1 MLAVPGLFALG
12 VATHYAPLLRAD
24 PADSILVPVVAS
36 GPVWQKNTNADALFA
51 AWLVGRHAR
60 TLATRPLL
68 LLETEHCAP
77 LRQSIALGPPML
89 TLGALA
95 LPAWLVSRDPIASF
109 NAAVFL
115 MPWLGA
121 LAVFL
126 LVLDWTRLPAAAA
139 VAGVLYGTSPLVLA
153 DVAHPFI
160 RDMAWSAFGLLFAR
174 RLFASGRWRY
184 VFGLAACLVAQVGA
198 SAYAAL
204 AACFLAP
211 PLGLWLFWHY
221 GLRHVRPAQLLVA
234 GLCAGGAVAVVL
246 WPYAELRA
254 SSELLQR
261 ETQLFAPASA
271 FLPGGFRFP
280 GFLALG
286 LAASAFAVAR
296 PRALAGLDGDP
307 RLALLTGLVLVLL
320 AATGP
325 LYVVLAPVLPFA
337 GAVRVVA
344 QLGIG
349 FQLALCVLAGIGAA
363 GLLRA
368 LPVRV
373 RPAAGLLAVAA
384 AFLLTVRPFWL
395 GFEPRLDL
403 ATLRA
408 RPAPEALHFAA
419 RLADVGAGGP
429 IAELPVRRI
438 RDEMEV
444 RRILLSS
451 WHGRRTSACFG
462 SYTPREQDRLRRL
475 AAALPAPGAV
485 RELRRLG
492 FTTLVVHGDSPPLAE
507 RYERPAASGTAP
519 LPVELRAAG
528 VTAFS
533 LGDSGPRRVVESTS
547 P

>member
-1 MLAVPGLFALG
+1 MLAAPLLFALG
-12 VATHYAPLLRAD
+12 VATHYAPLLRSDPRESVLLPAVVTD
-24 PADSILVPVVAS
+24 PAALQA
-36 GPVWQKNTNADALFA
+36 TRADALFA

-60 TLATRPLL
+60 TLASRPQHLL
-68 LLETEHCAP
+68 QTEHCAP
-77 LRQSIALGPPML
+77 VRHSIALGPPML
-89 TLGALA
+89 TLGVLA
-95 LPAWLVSRDPIASF
+95 LPAWLLSRDPIASF

-139 VAGVLYGTSPLVLA
+139 VAGILYGTSPLVLA

-160 RDMAWSAFGLLFAR
+160 RDMAWSALGLLFAR

-184 VFGLAACLVAQVGA
+184 AFGLAACLVAQLGS

-211 PLGLWLFWHY
+211 PLIFWLFWHH
-221 GLRHVRPAQLLVA
+221 GLRQVRPVQLIVVA
-234 GLCAGGAVAVVL
+234 CLAGGVAAVML
-246 WPYAELRA
+246 WPYVELRT

-261 ETQLFAPASA
+261 HTHYFAPASA

-280 GFLALG
+280 GFFPLV
-286 LAASAFAVAR
+286 LAACAFAVAR
-296 PRALAGLDGDP
+296 DRALTGLDGDP
-307 RLALLTGLVLVLL
+307 RPALLTGLVLVLL

-325 LYVVLAPVLPFA
+325 LYVALAPVLPFA

-349 FQLALCVLAGIGAA
+349 VQLAVCVLAGIGAA

-368 LPVRV
+368 LPGRV
-373 RPAAGLLAVAA
+373 RGAAGVLAVAA
-384 AFLLTVRPFWL
+384 AFAVTVQPAWL
-395 GFEPRLDL
+395 GFEPRLDFEI
-403 ATLRA
+403 LRA
-408 RPAPEALHFAA
+408 RPDAEALRFAA
-419 RLADVGAGGP
+419 ELAGSGAGGP
-429 IAELPVRRI
+429 IAELPVLKI
-438 RDEMEV
+438 RGAGEV

-462 SYTPREQDRLRRL
+462 SYTPEEQQRLRRI
-475 AAALPAPGAV
+475 AAALPAPEAV
-485 RELRRLG
+485 GELRRLG
-492 FTTLVVHGDSPPLAE
+492 FTTLVVHESSPLAE
-507 RYERPAASGTAP
+507 RYARRAAGADAA
-519 LPVELRAAG
+519 LPVEIRAEG

-533 LGDSGPRRVVESTS
+533 LADPGSPPVVESPS